1 MSEKTSNSDEE
12 VIAEEIFY
20 SSQVSDKMLSIQTDV
35 KSDKFS
41 NSKVKRQEESQSEIL
56 EVSGL

>member
-41 NSKVKRQEESQSEIL
+41 NSKVRRQEESQSEIL